1 MARAL
6 AEAGASVVLTSRDR
20 TRTERVAAELEG
32 HAVDIELDVRDEAAE
47 GMGLEQIVGVL
58 TASPAASRILSALTW
73 TPLRR
78 AECGQI
84 VGGIHVVSRR
94 APVYRSGRWE

>member
-32 HAVDIELDVRDEAAE
+32 HAVEIELDVRDEAA
-47 GMGLEQIVGVL
+47 
-58 TASPAASRILSALTW
+58 
-73 TPLRR
+73 
-78 AECGQI
+78 
-84 VGGIHVVSRR
+84 
-94 APVYRSGRWE
+94 